1 MQRFDVKLTLTKDE
15 ILDGM
20 KRAQLRR
27 ASRTQLIIQTVVLL
41 FVAGWCLV
49 AFFGEG
55 MQNTMSLVIGILALV
70 LLLVMWTVPVWQMRA
85 IAVSMVENG
94 DFAHMWAFEDG
105 LSFSADCPDGADY
118 GFGTFFCDRTEQS
131 LVFRFANDEV
141 IVVPR
146 RLLTEEN
153 WQWLCEKTKGS
164 VGTRRRRHL

>member
-1 MQRFDVKLTLTKDE
+1 MQLFDVQLTLTKEE

-20 KRAQLRR
+20 KRAKLRR
-27 ASRTQLIIQTVVLL
+27 ASLTQLVIQTVVLL
-41 FVAGWCLV
+41 LVAGWCFV
-49 AFFGEG
+49 AFFAEG
-55 MQNTMSLVIGILALV
+55 MQTAMSLVIGILALV
-70 LLLVMWTVPVWQMRA
+70 LLLVMWIVPQWQMRA

-94 DFAHMWAFEDG
+94 DSAHMWVFEDG
-105 LSFSADCPDGADY
+105 LNFSADCPDGAYYD
-118 GFGTFFCDRTEQS
+118 FGTFFCDRTEQS

-164 VGTRRRRHL
+164 VGTRRRRHF

>member
-1 MQRFDVKLTLTKDE
+1 MQRFDVRLTLTKEE

-27 ASRTQLIIQTVVLL
+27 TSLAQLILQTVVLL
-41 FVAGWCLV
+41 FVTVWCLI

-70 LLLVMWTVPVWQMRA
+70 ILFVMWFVPEWQMRA
-85 IAVSMVENG
+85 IAASMTENG
-94 DFAHMWAFEDG
+94 EYAHMWVFEEG
-105 LSFSADCPDGADY
+105 LSFSEPCPDHAYYD
-118 GFGTFFCDRTEQS
+118 FGTFFCDRNEQS
-131 LVFRFANDEV
+131 LVFRFTNDEV
-141 IVVPR
+141 IVVPH

-164 VGTRRRRHL
+164 VGTRRRHL